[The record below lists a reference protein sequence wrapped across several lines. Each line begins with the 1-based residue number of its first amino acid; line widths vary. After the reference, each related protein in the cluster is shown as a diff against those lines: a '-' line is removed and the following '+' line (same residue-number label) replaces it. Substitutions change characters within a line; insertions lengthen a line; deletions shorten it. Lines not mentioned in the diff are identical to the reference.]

1 MSTPGSI
8 VAGYADCRFGQ
19 IHYRARGATP
29 LMPLLILN
37 PRSRSCLR
45 LIPLL
50 EKQRPIFIVDI
61 PAYGSSSAPQS
72 ACTMKDVAEAVISLM
87 DASGLSRVHVFGLH
101 TGAKVA
107 AALASNWPN
116 RVQSLVIGG
125 KSHSLVPDR
134 ERRNKAMRD
143 QVAKRP
149 PDVVLVGLESYS
161 ADDAQ
166 AAGRAIVYEANF
178 AFDFAGEL
186 ERTRCPVLVIEIASQ
201 EEDAQHG
208 RQGGQLAA
216 FAARGSSVALAERE
230 SMGVDLY
237 AGAQAIAL
245 ALKEFMTREE
255 AAAR

>member
-1 MSTPGSI
+1 MPKP

-19 IHYRARGATP
+19 IHYRTRAGAAP
-29 LMPLLILN
+29 LIPLLILN

-50 EKQRPIFIVDI
+50 EEQRPIFIVDI

-72 ACTMKDVAEAVISLM
+72 ACTMKDVAEAVVSLM
-87 DASGLSRVHVFGLH
+87 DASGLSRMHVFGLH

-107 AALASNWPN
+107 AALASNWPD
-116 RVQSLVIGG
+116 RVHTLVIGG
-125 KSHSLVPDR
+125 KSHSLLPDR

-149 PDVVLVGLESYS
+149 PDVVLVSLESYC
-161 ADDAQ
+161 ADDEQ
-166 AAGRAIVYEANF
+166 AAGRAIVYDANF

-186 ERTRCPVLVIEIASQ
+186 EKTRCPVLVIEIASH

-208 RQGGQLAA
+208 RQGEKLAA
-216 FAARGSSVALAERE
+216 FAPCGSSVALAERE

-237 AGAQAIAL
+237 AGAQAIAA
-245 ALKEFMTREE
+245 ALQDFITREE
-255 AAAR
+255 AAER